1 LHQPQLENTPM
12 IRRLLIPLLGSGL
25 LLAATASSVFAKCEG
40 PNPPEFCKSVAVN
53 LGIGG
58 GEGQLQAGTLETVP
72 ISVTLGE
79 QPYDATTV
87 ELVFA
92 RVADGTAI
100 RIAATAAPIA
110 GMWTADV
117 NLPDGGTWTVVA
129 NVVAADGTATLSE
142 LGTIQVGK
150 PPALPPSTVTPPPL
164 APTPPALPIALLLGG
179 IGVAAIA
186 GQLVRDRS
194 RRRPAG
200 VAGAAATADRA

>member
-1 LHQPQLENTPM
+1 M

-25 LLAATASSVFAKCEG
+25 LLAATASSAFAKCEG

-58 GEGQLQAGTLETVP
+58 GEGQLRAGTLETVP

-79 QPYDATTV
+79 QPYDATDVVLT
-87 ELVFA
+87 FA
-92 RVADGTAI
+92 RVADGTAV
-100 RIAATAAPIA
+100 RIAATASPVA

-117 NLPDGGTWTVVA
+117 NLPNGGTWTVVA
-129 NVVAADGTATLSE
+129 NVVAADGTATLSK

-150 PPALPPSTVTPPPL
+150 PPALPPSATPVTPPPL
-164 APTPPALPIALLLGG
+164 APALPALPIALLLGG
-179 IGVAAIA
+179 IALAAIA